1 MSGHNKEVPSLDVN
15 KLNSQI
21 MKNDFKVIDD
31 EVSKV
36 NNSKIAVLEETN
48 RRLKMKMIELVQGI
62 ETSRQKKGL
71 NSDLNS
77 TIGMSDET
85 QK

>member
-1 MSGHNKEVPSLDVN
+1 
-15 KLNSQI
+15 

-85 QK
+85 QKQL